1 MVEACVMLQATVIFL
16 RSLYYIYTKRLESLP
31 TIKVKSN
38 WLIYLL
44 SVEHYRISGKWWKKR
59 KSGRV
64 TACLWNWQRACTGS
78 SKRLVGDDILT
89 SFYRPLKVE
98 AEFGETLQS
107 VMSIQ
112 RKEREK
118 EETQKKGMK
127 IKPYFQMCCSIK
139 IVIVSFRV
147 FLF

>member
-1 MVEACVMLQATVIFL
+1 MVEACVMLQVTVIFL
-16 RSLYYIYTKRLESLP
+16 LSLCYINTKSLESLP

-44 SVEHYRISGKWWKKR
+44 SVEHYRISGKWWEKR
-59 KSGRV
+59 KSWRV
-64 TACLWNWQRACTGS
+64 TACLWNWRRACTGS
-78 SKRLVGDDILT
+78 STHLVGDDILT

-112 RKEREK
+112 RKEK
-118 EETQKKGMK
+118 EEKQKKGMK

-139 IVIVSFRV
+139 IALVSFRV
-147 FLF
+147 FLS